1 MLQLVRFDYCIHV
14 FDNEKRCF
22 VKTTA
27 RRMFAALELAR
38 DKNKERTRK
47 MILRDVKWQKCAGCR
62 LGKKNDRKHLEHRH
76 WITGP
81 YQEI

>member
-1 MLQLVRFDYCIHV
+1 
-14 FDNEKRCF
+14 
-22 VKTTA
+22 
-27 RRMFAALELAR
+27 
-38 DKNKERTRK
+38 